1 MQMQI
6 IQEIPMEN
14 NNPLIELVDNK
25 TVLSETVFADVNI
38 NETSKT
44 KSNMAELIEPENTP
58 LQG

>member
-1 MQMQI
+1 
-6 IQEIPMEN
+6 MEN

-25 TVLSETVFADVNI
+25 TVLSETVFADVNM

>member
-1 MQMQI
+1 MQI

-38 NETSKT
+38 NETSKA
-44 KSNMAELIEPENTP
+44 NINIAELITTENKP
-58 LQG
+58 LED

>member
-1 MQMQI
+1 
-6 IQEIPMEN
+6 MEN

-25 TVLSETVFADVNI
+25 TVLSETVYANVNM

-44 KSNMAELIEPENTP
+44 KTNMAELIEPENKA